1 MKKKKLKLDLK
12 KITIARLSDKS
23 LEKIK
28 GGTFSCGGLDTRNC
42 STNVGC
48 GGGTGVYGWVNGVYE
63 CLRDS

>member
-1 MKKKKLKLDLK
+1 MNKKKLKLDLK

-28 GGTFSCGGLDTRNC
+28 GGYTRAC
-42 STNVGC
+42 STNLGC
-48 GGGTGVYGWVNGVYE
+48 GGGTNVYGWVNGVYE